1 LLIWPDIPAE
11 RMDQGLREAGILVR
25 SMAGKPLLEGSLR
38 VSVGTLAQ
46 MERFWRAFQ
55 AIQAREGEPGEAFPD
70 LGP

>member
-1 LLIWPDIPAE
+1 
-11 RMDQGLREAGILVR
+11 
-25 SMAGKPLLEGSLR
+25 MAGKPLLEGSLR